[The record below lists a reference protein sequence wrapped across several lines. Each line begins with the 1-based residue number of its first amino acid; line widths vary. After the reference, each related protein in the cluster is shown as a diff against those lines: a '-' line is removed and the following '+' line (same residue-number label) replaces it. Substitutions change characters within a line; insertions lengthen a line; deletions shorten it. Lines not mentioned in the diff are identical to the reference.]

1 MKFEEALLEAIDEGL
16 ALLGESPKETLY
28 YHLAQTFNINKRD
41 IPFKIE
47 EFTEAIE
54 RIFGSGA
61 KIIEIQIMKCLF
73 KKLDPKLKYYPK
85 QIDLTF
91 PEYIAAIKPEKNGN
105 KSSKEKQSSLKRQRG
120 CGRANRLNRPK
131 TPNRLSEGFPRA
143 IIA

>member
-16 ALLGESPKETLY
+16 TLLGESPKETLY

-41 IPFKIE
+41 IPSKIE

-54 RIFGSGA
+54 RIFGNGA

-73 KKLDPKLKYYPK
+73 EKLDHKLKYYPK

-91 PEYIAAIKPEKNGN
+91 PEYIAAVKLEKKGN
-105 KSSKEKQSSLKRQRG
+105 KNSTEKQSSLKRQRD
-120 CGRANRLNRPK
+120 CNRANRLNRPK
-131 TPNRLSEGFPRA
+131 TPNRLSEGFPRT